1 MRFQRRALLWRVA
14 NRGLQQYI
22 TLNNKVLHISPTR
35 IWTFDCQ
42 NRADPIEI
50 TPFSRNFP
58 DPAGSS
64 LRRTGNT
71 LILGLVSCPR
81 NNRYFVAIKM
91 GRRLLVVGRGSVRAG
106 IARTP
111 PARSRVEIWRG
122 APKGFR
128 FQIPLIKPDVRI
140 SRVRLSD
147 KELSALAHGQAKL
160 RLRSSR

>member
-1 MRFQRRALLWRVA
+1 MRFQRRAQLWRVA

-111 PARSRVEIWRG
+111 RLGVESRSGAVTQKGSVSRSRSSNRVCGCPAI
-122 APKGFR
+122 GFR
-128 FQIPLIKPDVRI
+128 T
-140 SRVRLSD
+140 RLLM
-147 KELSALAHGQAKL
+147 LSPTAG
-160 RLRSSR
+160 